1 MYDLV
6 ITNGTVYDGISCNP
20 RFDNIFIKNGIIEN
34 IGNIKHYTANQI
46 INADGMIVSPG
57 FIDMHSHDDFHITEY
72 PESEGKLSQ
81 GVTTIVN
88 GNCGYSPAPI
98 NNKFFSEFKETVI
111 NLDSGLPFTWNS
123 MNEYLKLINNNTL
136 NIIQLVGHH
145 TLRCSAMGLEDKKPT
160 EKEFNTMQQF
170 TEESMKSGSFG
181 LSTGF
186 FAPPSCYA
194 DPKEIINLLK
204 IVKKYNGSYHTHMR
218 NEGTKIL
225 DAIEE
230 TVQIAKQSNVTAQ
243 ISHLKISNPD
253 YHGNA
258 EKILNKINS
267 IKKSGV
273 DLYCDQYPY
282 IASSGSLKARLPLWV
297 QKGSNEDI
305 KNKLMDP
312 HIRKKI
318 QFEIEHNMR
327 LENVSMRIYD
337 FSKVFIALSPS
348 EENFIG
354 MTLYE
359 MAQIKKKSNINTMLD
374 LLISDNMSTRCI
386 YFHMC
391 DEDVENIM
399 KDQNVAIGSDGLY
412 MGNNSNINPHPRH
425 YGTFSRVLGKYV
437 RDKGVISLSEAINK
451 MTSLPAKI
459 LKLKRRGVLIKENY
473 ADITIFDMDKI
484 IDRSTFE
491 KPFVKSNGIEF
502 VIINGIIT
510 YKNNFLTG
518 DTPGLVLKR
527 NFNE

>member
-1 MYDLV
+1 
-6 ITNGTVYDGISCNP
+6 
-20 RFDNIFIKNGIIEN
+20 
-34 IGNIKHYTANQI
+34 
-46 INADGMIVSPG
+46 
-57 FIDMHSHDDFHITEY
+57 
-72 PESEGKLSQ
+72 
-81 GVTTIVN
+81 
-88 GNCGYSPAPI
+88 
-98 NNKFFSEFKETVI
+98 
-111 NLDSGLPFTWNS
+111 
-123 MNEYLKLINNNTL
+123 
-136 NIIQLVGHH
+136 
-145 TLRCSAMGLEDKKPT
+145 
-160 EKEFNTMQQF
+160 
-170 TEESMKSGSFG
+170 
-181 LSTGF
+181 
-186 FAPPSCYA
+186 
-194 DPKEIINLLK
+194 
-204 IVKKYNGSYHTHMR
+204 
-218 NEGTKIL
+218 
-225 DAIEE
+225 
-230 TVQIAKQSNVTAQ
+230 
-243 ISHLKISNPD
+243 
-253 YHGNA
+253 
-258 EKILNKINS
+258 
-267 IKKSGV
+267 
-273 DLYCDQYPY
+273 
-282 IASSGSLKARLPLWV
+282 
-297 QKGSNEDI
+297 
-305 KNKLMDP
+305 
-312 HIRKKI
+312 
-318 QFEIEHNMR
+318 
-327 LENVSMRIYD
+327 
-337 FSKVFIALSPS
+337 
-348 EENFIG
+348 

-473 ADITIFDMDKI
+473 ADITIFDKDKI